1 MREFAGPPSVA
12 MRKPADLLYGVD
24 DRPPLAVTLLNA
36 LQHAGVINNI
46 QIYPLVVFR
55 SAGADT
61 ETITALLAVGFCA
74 LGIAT
79 FLQALR
85 RGPVGSGFMC
95 PATFTATYLAPSV
108 LAAKTG
114 GLSLVFGMTIVAGL
128 LEAVLARVLHRLR
141 AFVPVELSG
150 LVILLIGFTAGLVAV
165 RAMLGDPSD
174 LPTSQEWIVAAVT
187 LAVTLGLNIWGSGLA
202 RMLCALIGMACGYV
216 ASYWLGTLS
225 MAGFA
230 PVAAA
235 AWIALPDL
243 RHVSWS
249 LDISLIAAFGIA
261 ALAASMKALGT
272 LTVCQRIND
281 ADWVRP
287 DGPRNMR
294 GVLADGLGSVI
305 SGALGGVG
313 INTSTPSV
321 GLASATGVASRAV
334 AYAVGTIFLVF
345 ALTPKIGALLAIM
358 PRAVMA
364 SALLFAA
371 CFIVINGLQVVTSRL
386 LDARRTLVVGIG
398 LIAGA
403 AVEAV
408 PAVAAGATGGFKS
421 IIGSSLVFGTLVA
434 LLLNMVFRI
443 GVRQKVALSIDPA
456 AYDPIQVDDFLRKQG
471 ATWGARP
478 DVVMRA
484 IFGVNQLVE
493 AVIEHARP
501 SGKVALQASF
511 DEFNLDLRVGY
522 EGTALEFPESR
533 PSLASIQQSDEGAR
547 QLAGFLLRRNADRLR
562 AEQDGPRA
570 LVWFHFDH

>member
-1 MREFAGPPSVA
+1 
-12 MRKPADLLYGVD
+12 MRKPPDLLYGVD
-24 DRPPLAVTLLNA
+24 ERPPLAVTLLSA
-36 LQHAGVINNI
+36 LQHVGVISI
-46 QIYPLVVFR
+46 FLIYPVVVFR

-61 ETITALLAVGFCA
+61 DTITALLAVGFCV

-79 FLQALR
+79 LLQASS
-85 RGPVGSGFMC
+85 RGPIGGGYMC

-128 LEAVLARVLHRLR
+128 FEVALARVLHRLR
-141 AFVPVELSG
+141 AFVPVEISG

-174 LPTSQEWIVAAVT
+174 APTRQEWIVATVT
-187 LAVTLGLNIWGSGLA
+187 LAVTVGLNIWGGGLA

-216 ASYWLGTLS
+216 ASYWLGVLS

-230 PVAAA
+230 PVTAA

-249 LDISLIAAFGIA
+249 FDIGLIAAFGIA
-261 ALAASMKALGT
+261 ALAASMNALGT
-272 LTVCQRIND
+272 LTVCQRTTD

-287 DGPRNMR
+287 DGARNFR
-294 GVLADGLGSVI
+294 GVLADGLGSVV

-313 INTSTPSV
+313 ITTSTSAV
-321 GLASATGVASRAV
+321 GLASATGVASRVV
-334 AYAVGTIFLVF
+334 AYAVGAIFF
-345 ALTPKIGALLAIM
+345 IFSLTPKIGALLAIM

-386 LDARRTLVVGIG
+386 LDARRTLVIGIG
-398 LIAGA
+398 VIAGA

-408 PAVAAGATGGFKS
+408 PSVAAGATDGFRP

-456 AYDPIQVDDFLRKQG
+456 AYDPIQVDEFLRKQG

-478 DVVMRA
+478 DVVVRA

-493 AVIEHARP
+493 AVIEHASP
-501 SGKVALQASF
+501 SGNLELQASF
-511 DEFNLDLRVGY
+511 DEFNLDVRVRY
-522 EGTALEFPESR
+522 EGTALEFPQTR
-533 PSLASIQQSDEGAR
+533 PSLASIQQSEDGAR
-547 QLAGFLLRRNADRLR
+547 LLAGFLLRRNADRLR

>member
-1 MREFAGPPSVA
+1 M
-12 MRKPADLLYGVD
+12 
-24 DRPPLAVTLLNA
+24 LNA
-36 LQHAGVINNI
+36 LQHVGVISI
-46 QIYPLVVFR
+46 FLIYPVIVFR
-55 SAGADT
+55 SAGADA
-61 ETITALLAVGFCA
+61 ETITSLLAVGFCVLA
-74 LGIAT
+74 IAT
-79 FLQALR
+79 FLQTLH
-85 RGPVGSGFMC
+85 RGPVGSGYMC
-95 PATFTATYLAPSV
+95 PATFSATYLAPSV

-141 AFVPVELSG
+141 AFVPVEISG
-150 LVILLIGFTAGLVAV
+150 LVILLIGFAAGLVAV
-165 RAMLGDPSD
+165 RAMLGDPSNP
-174 LPTSQEWIVAAVT
+174 PTAQEWFVAAVT
-187 LAVTLGLNIWGSGLA
+187 LAVTLGLNVWGSGLL

-216 ASYWLGTLS
+216 TSYWLGVLS
-225 MAGFA
+225 MAGLA

-249 LDISLIAAFGIA
+249 FDIGLVAAFGIA

-272 LTVCQRIND
+272 LTVCQRTND

-287 DGPRNMR
+287 DGARNMR
-294 GVLADGLGSVI
+294 GVLADGLGSVA

-334 AYAVGTIFLVF
+334 AYAVGAIFLVF
-345 ALTPKIGALLAIM
+345 SLAPKIGALLAIM
-358 PRAVMA
+358 PRSVMA

-386 LDARRTLVVGIG
+386 LDARRTLVIGIG
-398 LIAGA
+398 VIAGA

-408 PAVAAGATGGFKS
+408 PAVATGAPDAFKS
-421 IIGSSLVFGTLVA
+421 VVGSSLVFGTLVA

-443 GVRQKVALSIDPA
+443 GVRQKLALSIDPA
-456 AYDPIQVDDFLRKQG
+456 TYDPIQVDEFLRKQG

-501 SGKVALQASF
+501 SGKLALEASF
-511 DEFNLDLRVGY
+511 DEFNLDVRVRY
-522 EGTALEFPESR
+522 EGTALEFPATR
-533 PSLASIQQSDEGAR
+533 PSLGSIQESEEGAR